1 MAFCTHCGAP
11 VPDGARFCTKCGSP
25 IAAAPA
31 APQTGPQQPPYQGQ
45 PVQAQPV
52 RPAQPAPPPDRPAA
66 PSPQG
71 IVIDAPE
78 GATVTI
84 SDAPPQ
90 ETSVQAPAEKGEF
103 VLVQWDKPKQE
114 QQPRAQGQQAP
125 QYRQPQYP
133 QQPQQQTYRQP
144 YQQPR
149 QQPYQQPPQP
159 PKRRRRGGCLSTLL
173 VLAVLIGAGIYLYPK
188 YSSFIPPEIRAY
200 IEQIIGKPVT
210 THPETLAGITFD
222 LDDGFSVTDQYPLD
236 GGANVVLAPVDVA
249 SDTDMMQLILLPG
262 ILDGADDMPAGQ
274 LATLL
279 KDSVRKMADNIAG
292 NYGLDLDYP
301 VTFDESKVFPIA
313 YATFDGEDGNGNPFH
328 CHAETVLRGRDDR
341 HRQLFRRRQREDA
354 FPHGPHL

>member
-1 MAFCTHCGAP
+1 M
-11 VPDGARFCTKCGSP
+11 
-25 IAAAPA
+25 PA
-31 APQTGPQQPPYQGQ
+31 NNPYYQNYGQQPYYGPPQQPYYGPQQPY
-45 PVQAQPV
+45 
-52 RPAQPAPPPDRPAA
+52 
-66 PSPQG
+66 
-71 IVIDAPE
+71 
-78 GATVTI
+78 
-84 SDAPPQ
+84 
-90 ETSVQAPAEKGEF
+90 
-103 VLVQWDKPKQE
+103 
-114 QQPRAQGQQAP
+114 
-125 QYRQPQYP
+125 YP
-133 QQPQQQTYRQP
+133 
-144 YQQPR
+144 
-149 QQPYQQPPQP
+149 PPQP
-159 PKRRRRGGCLSTLL
+159 PKRKRRGGCLSTLL

-200 IEQIIGKPVT
+200 IEQFTDKLKGGLDALKPVT

-236 GGANVVLAPVDVA
+236 GGANVVLAPVEGA

-328 CHAETVLRGRDDR
+328 CHAETVLVDGTTVIGSCSVAGSEKMLSRMVRIYENVVEGARN
-341 HRQLFRRRQREDA
+341 
-354 FPHGPHL
+354 